1 MTTPASSVL
10 AGSPA
15 AASHTSTLS
24 VVAPTASTSS
34 RLYVSTRGVLR
45 APTLAFGARARLP
58 STCERNPVATPRERT
73 MSVVPRTPA
82 VEPRGKASSRGR
94 KAPASIRAASRRR
107 KPSRASVA
115 LATIRRVAALS
126 AHPIGPTVVDNE
138 ETIEPS
144 IEAWRANIGDYPAER
159 KRRRLRALQ
168 TKMSM
173 IQERLQRK
181 KAHYVASVK

>member
-34 RLYVSTRGVLR
+34 RFGTLSVSTRGVLH

-58 STCERNPVATPRERT
+58 STCEHNPVATPRERT
-73 MSVVPRTPA
+73 MSVVPRTPV

-94 KAPASIRAASRRR
+94 KAPASTRAASRRR
-107 KPSRASVA
+107 KPSLASVA

-126 AHPIGPTVVDNE
+126 AYPIGPTVVDNE
-138 ETIEPS
+138 ETIEPP
-144 IEAWRANIGDYPAER
+144 IEVWRANIGDYPAEQNVGDCVHFKR
-159 KRRRLRALQ
+159 KCQ
-168 TKMSM
+168 
-173 IQERLQRK
+173 
-181 KAHYVASVK
+181 